1 MAAKGA
7 VENTSSVK
15 HEHDHDH
22 ATRLTCQALL
32 WYMGR
37 VITVAM
43 SIGAA
48 G

>member
-7 VENTSSVK
+7 VESTSSVK

-22 ATRLTCQALL
+22 DTRLTCQDLL
-32 WYMGR
+32 WDMGL
-37 VITVAM
+37 VITVAV